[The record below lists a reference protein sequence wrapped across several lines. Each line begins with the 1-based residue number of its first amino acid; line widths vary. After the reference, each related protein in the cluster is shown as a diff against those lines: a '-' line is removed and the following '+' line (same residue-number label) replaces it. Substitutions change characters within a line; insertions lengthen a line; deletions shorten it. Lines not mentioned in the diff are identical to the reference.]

1 VFVDDGQGIRGAA
14 LHRPRL
20 YVRSVPRHS
29 GKAGQAWHRDADL
42 LVDALGLWPVVMRTT
57 IASRAAI
64 ALQIGRRVAP
74 HLLSTALLAGL
85 ALATFTFWSKRSRRL
100 PR

>member
-1 VFVDDGQGIRGAA
+1 
-14 LHRPRL
+14 
-20 YVRSVPRHS
+20 
-29 GKAGQAWHRDADL
+29 
-42 LVDALGLWPVVMRTT
+42 MRTT